1 MPNLELHRTGK
12 LMLSLPSHVQLPVL
26 PVRQSNRHAVS
37 GQRRV
42 RSAPAAPL
50 LGYDGT
56 PGGRPIL
63 GEDART
69 HARTLSKIHAA

>member
-1 MPNLELHRTGK
+1 
-12 LMLSLPSHVQLPVL
+12 MLSLPSHTQLPFL
-26 PVRQSNRHAVS
+26 PVRQSYRHAVS
-37 GQRRV
+37 GQRCV

-69 HARTLSKIHAA
+69 HTLKNTHRLMKTSRLC